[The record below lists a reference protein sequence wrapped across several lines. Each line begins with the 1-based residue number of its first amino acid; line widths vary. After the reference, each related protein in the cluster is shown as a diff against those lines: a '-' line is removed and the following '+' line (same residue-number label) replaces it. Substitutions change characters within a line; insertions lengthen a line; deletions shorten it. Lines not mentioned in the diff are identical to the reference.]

1 VVMVDPDNDEIER
14 FVVRRYAYDAD
25 RHERR
30 HRVVAAFDNEREF
43 EALLDALAKDLRM
56 RREAGQAVDPREHV
70 SGVVLEPGHQRR
82 QRDGRLLA
90 RAIRRGVPIS
100 DQFLAGLDLPA
111 NVGILRG
118 LR

>member
-1 VVMVDPDNDEIER
+1 MVMVDPDNDEIER
-14 FVVRRYAYDAD
+14 FVVRRYSYDPD

-30 HRVVAAFDNEREF
+30 HRVVAAFDNERESQ
-43 EALLDALAKDLRM
+43 ALIGALAKDLRM
-56 RREAGQAVDPREHV
+56 RREAGQAVDSREHV

-100 DQFLAGLDLPA
+100 DPLPA
-111 NVGILRG
+111 IVSP
-118 LR
+118 